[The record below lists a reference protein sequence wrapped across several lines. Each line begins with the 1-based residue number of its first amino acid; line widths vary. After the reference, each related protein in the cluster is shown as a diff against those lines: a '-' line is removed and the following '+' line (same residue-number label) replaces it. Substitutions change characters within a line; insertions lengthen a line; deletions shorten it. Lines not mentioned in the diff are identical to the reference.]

1 MREKGFS
8 KDFLLVA
15 AGQIISLFGNGILR
29 FALPVRLL
37 DMTGSAKL
45 LGIVSGLAFLPLA
58 LLSPVGGLIADR
70 VNKRNIMVCLD
81 FFTGFLCLVFILL
94 YVPCVAAVSTLYREM
109 NSLKWTVRS
118 ILWQLCAAWLVSFV
132 VFQVGS
138 LLF

>member
-1 MREKGFS
+1 MKKEVLYTMREKGFS

-29 FALPVRLL
+29 FALPVHLL

-94 YVPCVAAVSTLYREM
+94 YGEIGIVSLVLIMMFLLYGI
-109 NSLKWTVRS
+109 SG
-118 ILWQLCAAWLVSFV
+118 A
-132 VFQVGS
+132 
-138 LLF
+138 